1 MSILSA
7 SSSINS
13 IPLNEHVMLLYND
26 DHERNNAAINYL
38 NEGLKKG
45 YHCIYASIDA
55 YDSKSSSNISALSS
69 KIDNYKEN
77 IENGDLQIVDFKSYY
92 ESALHLDLTPF
103 KNLKKEMEK
112 TLQNRKSQGKKD
124 AILTFADAACFLSY
138 NNHLAECEVLERWWH
153 ETTTEWIQTQQNIT
167 VVCPHPRC
175 VLDNPSLLDTKYHL
189 NRMHTITI
197 DSSENIENKKKKK
210 EKRILIVEP
219 EPDIR
224 CLYSLYTKYLDFLIS
239 DVKLVENGNSCLEY
253 IFSNPNDNND
263 DYDII
268 ILDTHLSDISAFEV
282 AQKIRNRYPHKRI
295 IFTTTN
301 SLNNIR
307 KIIDPMGIK
316 DENVLLKPFDIY
328 DFVSIINKPSSC

>member
-1 MSILSA
+1 MSILPA
-7 SSSINS
+7 SSSIS
-13 IPLNEHVMLLYND
+13 TIPLNEHIMLLYND

-38 NEGLKKG
+38 NKGLKDG

-55 YDSKSSSNISALSS
+55 YNSKSSSNISDLSS

-77 IENGDLQIVDFKSYY
+77 IENGNLEIVDFKSYY
-92 ESALHLDLTPF
+92 ESALYRDLTPF
-103 KNLKKEMEK
+103 KNLKIEMEK

-124 AILTFADAACFLSY
+124 AILAFADAACFLSH
-138 NNHLAECEVLERWWH
+138 NNHFTECEGLERWWH

-167 VVCPHPRC
+167 VICPHPRF
-175 VLDNPSLLDTKYHL
+175 VINDPLLLDTKYNL
-189 NRMHTITI
+189 NRMHTTTI
-197 DSSENIENKKKKK
+197 DSNENIENKNKEK

-239 DVKLVENGNSCLEY
+239 DVKLVENGNSCLDY
-253 IFSNPNDNND
+253 IFSNTEDNND
-263 DYDII
+263 DYDIV

-282 AQKIRNRYPHKRI
+282 AQKIHNRYPNKRI

-307 KIIDPMGIK
+307 KTIEPMGIK
-316 DENVLLKPFDIY
+316 DENVLLKPFDMY
-328 DFVSIINKPSSC
+328 DFVSIINKPNS